1 MNKLKY
7 YSGAVSLNEE
17 LKYIESIVLH
27 YDVANENRWRPI
39 SGCLDSF
46 FERLNKAGKGI
57 AACYQHDEHQL
68 IGVWRDFV
76 NDNGIL
82 SAKMYYSETPFVMET
97 VLPQVRDGI
106 LQGASPTI
114 APIQMKTKDGVD
126 NIIEGVLCEI
136 SLVGLPAD
144 MEADILKLSAS
155 MQAKENKEF
164 NFDIELLTI

>member
-39 SGCLDSF
+39 TGCLDAF
-46 FERLNKAGKGI
+46 FDRLNKAGKGI

-76 NDNGIL
+76 NDNGVL
-82 SAKMYYSETPFVMET
+82 SAKMYYSETPFVRDT

-114 APIQMKTKDGVD
+114 APLKMNTKDGID
-126 NIIEGVLCEI
+126 NIHEGVLCEI

-144 MEADILKLSAS
+144 MDADILKLSAS
-155 MQAKENKEF
+155 MQAQENREL
-164 NFDIELLTI
+164 NFDIELLII